1 MPGFLSH
8 AIDAW
13 ASVYSNSAVC
23 RTSVGFAHVAG
34 LLLGGGTAIAADR
47 AALRAWRRDPDGRG
61 AHVQLLRRTHRTV
74 LLGLALLVA
83 SGLLLLAAD
92 LETYLYSWVFWSK
105 MALIVVLVLNGR
117 QLRRAGRQALEG
129 HGRAWKMLG
138 YGSVV
143 SIIVWLLTTLLGA
156 GLPNV

>member
-1 MPGFLSH
+1 MPPFLSH

-13 ASVYSNSAVC
+13 ASLYSDSAAW
-23 RTSVGFAHVAG
+23 RTTIGFAHVAG
-34 LLLGGGTAIAADR
+34 LLVGGGTAVAADS
-47 AALRAWRRDPDGRG
+47 ATFLAWRRDDESCVVE
-61 AHVQLLRRTHRTV
+61 AQILRRTHRTV
-74 LLGLALLVA
+74 LLGFALLGA

-92 LETYLYSWVFWSK
+92 LETYLHSWVFWSK
-105 MALIVVLVLNGR
+105 MALILLLVLNGR
-117 QLRRAGRQALEG
+117 FLRRAGRQALEG
-129 HGRAWKMLG
+129 HGRALKMLG